1 MKNQIITQKKENN
14 MLIIPI
20 IPKEE
25 LDGFEVKL
33 DSLTPEMGFYLINVF
48 NSMSAK
54 SLTPS
59 DIAFDIYVTRSDN
72 TPLIRLFA
80 CSVIQNIVTS
90 ERYCNI
96 MVNNNRYVDLHGI
109 DFDPSNANALQKNFT
124 TVYLTS
130 TAPSSTGKK
139 FMFGGLQI
147 STTGNFDPSM
157 EESWGLECIN
167 IEILR

>member
-1 MKNQIITQKKENN
+1 M
-14 MLIIPI
+14 
-20 IPKEE
+20 PKEE
-25 LDGFEVKL
+25 LDGFEVKF
-33 DSLTPEMGFYLINVF
+33 SAITKEMAFYLIGVF
-48 NSMSAK
+48 NNMSSK

-80 CSVIQNIVTS
+80 CSVIQNIPTS

-96 MVNNNRYVDLHGI
+96 MVSDNKYVDLHGI
-109 DFDPSNANALQKNFT
+109 DFDPSTADILQRNFT

-130 TAPSSTGKK
+130 TSPSSTGKK

-147 STTGNFDPSM
+147 STTGNFNPIK
-157 EESWGLECIN
+157 EESWGLKCIN

>member
-1 MKNQIITQKKENN
+1 MI
-14 MLIIPI
+14 IIPI
-20 IPKEE
+20 MPNDK
-25 LDGFEVKL
+25 LDGFEIKF
-33 DSLTPEMGFYLINVF
+33 SAITKEMAFYLANVF

-59 DIAFDIYVTRSDN
+59 DIAFDIYVTRGDN

-96 MVNNNRYVDLHGI
+96 MVSNNNYVDLHGI
-109 DFDPSNANALQKNFT
+109 DFDPSNANALRKNFT

-130 TAPSSTGKK
+130 SSTGKK

>member
-1 MKNQIITQKKENN
+1 MI
-14 MLIIPI
+14 IIPI
-20 IPKEE
+20 VPKDK
-25 LDGFEVKL
+25 LDGFEVKF
-33 DSLTPEMGFYLINVF
+33 SAITKEMAFYLANVF

-59 DIAFDIYVTRSDN
+59 DIAFDIYFNKSDN

-80 CSVIQNIVTS
+80 CSIIQNIVTS

-96 MVNNNRYVDLHGI
+96 MVSDNKYVNLRGI
-109 DFDPSNANALQKNFT
+109 DFDPSNANALQRNFT
-124 TVYLTS
+124 TVYLGSTS
-130 TAPSSTGKK
+130 PSYTGKK

-157 EESWGLECIN
+157 KESWGLECIN

>member
-1 MKNQIITQKKENN
+1 MPKN
-14 MLIIPI
+14 
-20 IPKEE
+20 E
-25 LDGFEVKL
+25 LDGFEVKF
-33 DSLTPEMGFYLINVF
+33 SAITKEMAFYLLNVF
-48 NSMSAK
+48 NNTSTK

-59 DIAFDIYVTRSDN
+59 DIAFDIYVTRNDS

-90 ERYCNI
+90 KRYCNI
-96 MVNNNRYVDLHGI
+96 MVSDNKYVDLHDINFG
-109 DFDPSNANALQKNFT
+109 PSNANDLKRNFT

-130 TAPSSTGKK
+130 TSSSSTGEK

-167 IEILR
+167 IKILR

>member
-1 MKNQIITQKKENN
+1 MI
-14 MLIIPI
+14 IIPI
-20 IPKEE
+20 MPKDE
-25 LDGFEVKL
+25 LDGFEIKF
-33 DSLTPEMGFYLINVF
+33 SAITKEMAFYLTHVF
-48 NSMSAK
+48 NTTLAK

-96 MVNNNRYVDLHGI
+96 MVSDNKYVDLHGI
-109 DFDPSNANALQKNFT
+109 DFNPSNADALKRNFT

-130 TAPSSTGKK
+130 TSPSSTGTK

-147 STTGNFDPSM
+147 STTSNFNSNI

-167 IEILR
+167 IKILR

>member
-1 MKNQIITQKKENN
+1 MI
-14 MLIIPI
+14 IIPI
-20 IPKEE
+20 MPKEK
-25 LDGFEVKL
+25 LDGFEVKF
-33 DSLTPEMGFYLINVF
+33 SAITKEMAFYLANVF
-48 NSMSAK
+48 INGSK

-59 DIAFDIYVTRSDN
+59 DIAFDIYVTRGDN
-72 TPLIRLFA
+72 RPLVRLFA

-90 ERYCNI
+90 EGYCNI
-96 MVNNNRYVDLHGI
+96 MVSDNRYVDLHGI
-109 DFDPSNANALQKNFT
+109 DFDPSNANALQRNFT

-130 TAPSSTGKK
+130 TDPSSTGTK

-167 IEILR
+167 IKILR

>member
-1 MKNQIITQKKENN
+1 M
-14 MLIIPI
+14 
-20 IPKEE
+20 PKEE
-25 LDGFEVKL
+25 LDGFEIRFSDITK
-33 DSLTPEMGFYLINVF
+33 EMAFYLVNVF

-59 DIAFDIYVTRSDN
+59 DIAFDIYVNRSDD
-72 TPLIRLFA
+72 TPLVRLFA
-80 CSVIQNIVTS
+80 CSVIQNITISS

-96 MVNNNRYVDLHGI
+96 MVSDNKYVDLHGI
-109 DFDPSNANALQKNFT
+109 NFNPINANTLPRNFT

-130 TAPSSTGKK
+130 TAPSSTGTK

-147 STTGNFDPSM
+147 STTGNPFDPSM

-167 IEILR
+167 IKILR

>member
-1 MKNQIITQKKENN
+1 M
-14 MLIIPI
+14 
-20 IPKEE
+20 PKDK
-25 LDGFEVKL
+25 LDGFEVKF
-33 DSLTPEMGFYLINVF
+33 SAITKEMAFYLVGVF
-48 NSMSAK
+48 NNISGK

-59 DIAFDIYVTRSDN
+59 DIAFDIYVTRNDN

-96 MVNNNRYVDLHGI
+96 MVSNNKYVDLHSI
-109 DFDPSNANALQKNFT
+109 DFDPSNADALQRNFT
-124 TVYLTS
+124 TVYLNSTS
-130 TAPSSTGKK
+130 PSSIGKK

-157 EESWGLECIN
+157 EESWGLKCIN
-167 IEILR
+167 IEIGNIEILG

>member
-1 MKNQIITQKKENN
+1 MI
-14 MLIIPI
+14 IIPI
-20 IPKEE
+20 MPKDK
-25 LDGFEVKL
+25 LDGFEVKF
-33 DSLTPEMGFYLINVF
+33 SAITKEMAFYLANVF

-90 ERYCNI
+90 NRYCNI
-96 MVNNNRYVDLHGI
+96 MVSNNKYVDLHGI
-109 DFDPSNANALQKNFT
+109 DFDPSNANDLQRNFT
-124 TVYLTS
+124 TVYLS
-130 TAPSSTGKK
+130 PSSTGKK

>member
-1 MKNQIITQKKENN
+1 M
-14 MLIIPI
+14 
-20 IPKEE
+20 PKEK
-25 LDGFEVKL
+25 LAGFEVKF
-33 DSLTPEMGFYLINVF
+33 SAITKEMAFYLTNVF
-48 NSMSAK
+48 NNMSAK

-96 MVNNNRYVDLHGI
+96 MVSNNKYVDLHSI
-109 DFDPSNANALQKNFT
+109 DFDPSNVNALQRNFT

-130 TAPSSTGKK
+130 TSPSSTGKK

-147 STTGNFDPSM
+147 FTNGIFDPNM
-157 EESWGLECIN
+157 EESWGLKCIN
-167 IEILR
+167 IEI

>member
-1 MKNQIITQKKENN
+1 MI
-14 MLIIPI
+14 IIPI
-20 IPKEE
+20 MPKEE
-25 LDGFEVKL
+25 LEGFEVKL
-33 DSLTPEMGFYLINVF
+33 DNVTKETAFYLLNVF
-48 NSMSAK
+48 NSTSAK

-96 MVNNNRYVDLHGI
+96 MVSNNKYVDLHSI
-109 DFDPSNANALQKNFT
+109 DFDPSNANALQRNFT

-130 TAPSSTGKK
+130 TSPSSTGKK
-139 FMFGGLQI
+139 FMFGGLQLT
-147 STTGNFDPSM
+147 TTGNFDPSM

>member
-1 MKNQIITQKKENN
+1 M
-14 MLIIPI
+14 
-20 IPKEE
+20 PKDE
-25 LDGFEVKL
+25 LDGFEIRFSDITKE
-33 DSLTPEMGFYLINVF
+33 TAFYLINVF
-48 NSMSAK
+48 NRMSAK

-90 ERYCNI
+90 KRYCNI
-96 MVNNNRYVDLHGI
+96 MVSDNKYVDLHGI
-109 DFDPSNANALQKNFT
+109 NFNPSNANDLRRNFT

-130 TAPSSTGKK
+130 TSPSSTGKK

-147 STTGNFDPSM
+147 STTGNFDPNM
-157 EESWGLECIN
+157 EESWGLKCIN

>member
-1 MKNQIITQKKENN
+1 M
-14 MLIIPI
+14 
-20 IPKEE
+20 PKDK
-25 LDGFEVKL
+25 LDGFEVKF
-33 DSLTPEMGFYLINVF
+33 SAITKEMAFYLVNVF

-59 DIAFDIYVTRSDN
+59 DIAFDIYVTKGDN
-72 TPLIRLFA
+72 TPLVRLFA

-96 MVNNNRYVDLHGI
+96 MVSDNKYVDLHSI
-109 DFDPSNANALQKNFT
+109 DFDPGNVNALQRNFT

-130 TAPSSTGKK
+130 TASSSTGKR

-147 STTGNFDPSM
+147 STTGNFDPNIK
-157 EESWGLECIN
+157 ESWGLECIN

>member
-1 MKNQIITQKKENN
+1 MI
-14 MLIIPI
+14 IIPI
-20 IPKEE
+20 MPKNK
-25 LDGFEVKL
+25 LDGFEIKF
-33 DSLTPEMGFYLINVF
+33 SAITKEMAFYLVGVF
-48 NSMSAK
+48 NNMSAK

-59 DIAFDIYVTRSDN
+59 NIAFDIYVTRSDN

-96 MVNNNRYVDLHGI
+96 MVSDNKYVDLHSI
-109 DFDPSNANALQKNFT
+109 NFDPSNANDLKRNFT

-130 TAPSSTGKK
+130 TDSSSTGKK

-157 EESWGLECIN
+157 EKSWGLECIN

>member
-1 MKNQIITQKKENN
+1 MI
-14 MLIIPI
+14 IIPI
-20 IPKEE
+20 MPKEE

-33 DSLTPEMGFYLINVF
+33 DNVTKETAFYLLNVF
-48 NSMSAK
+48 NNMSAK

-72 TPLIRLFA
+72 TPLVRLFA
-80 CSVIQNIVTS
+80 CSIIQNIVTS

-96 MVNNNRYVDLHGI
+96 MVSDNKYVDLHSI
-109 DFDPSNANALQKNFT
+109 NLDPSNANGLQRNFT

-139 FMFGGLQI
+139 FMFGGLQLT
-147 STTGNFDPSM
+147 TTGNFDPSM

>member
-1 MKNQIITQKKENN
+1 M
-14 MLIIPI
+14 
-20 IPKEE
+20 PKDK
-25 LDGFEVKL
+25 LDGFEVKF
-33 DSLTPEMGFYLINVF
+33 SAITKEMAFYLTTVF
-48 NSMSAK
+48 NNMSDK

-96 MVNNNRYVDLHGI
+96 MVSNNKYVDLQSI
-109 DFDPSNANALQKNFT
+109 DFNPSSVNALQRNFT

-147 STTGNFDPSM
+147 STTGNFNPSI

>member
-1 MKNQIITQKKENN
+1 MI
-14 MLIIPI
+14 IIPI
-20 IPKEE
+20 MPKDE
-25 LDGFEVKL
+25 LDGFEIKF
-33 DSLTPEMGFYLINVF
+33 SAITKEMAFYLANVF
-48 NSMSAK
+48 AR

-80 CSVIQNIVTS
+80 CSVIQNIITS

-96 MVNNNRYVDLHGI
+96 MVSDNKYVDLHSI
-109 DFDPSNANALQKNFT
+109 DYDPSNANDLKRNFT

-130 TAPSSTGKK
+130 TSPSSTGKK

>member
-1 MKNQIITQKKENN
+1 M
-14 MLIIPI
+14 
-20 IPKEE
+20 PKDES
-25 LDGFEVKL
+25 DGFKIKF
-33 DSLTPEMGFYLINVF
+33 SAITKEMALYLVSVF

-59 DIAFDIYVTRSDN
+59 DIAFDIYVGRSDN
-72 TPLIRLFA
+72 NIPLIRLFA

-96 MVNNNRYVDLHGI
+96 MVSDNKYVDLYDI
-109 DFDPSNANALQKNFT
+109 DFDPSTADALKRNFT

>member
-1 MKNQIITQKKENN
+1 M
-14 MLIIPI
+14 
-20 IPKEE
+20 PKDE
-25 LDGFEVKL
+25 LDGFEVKFSAITKEMAL
-33 DSLTPEMGFYLINVF
+33 YLTSIF
-48 NSMSAK
+48 NNASAK

-59 DIAFDIYVTRSDN
+59 DIAFDIYNNRSGN

-80 CSVIQNIVTS
+80 CSVIQNIVTLK
-90 ERYCNI
+90 RYCNI
-96 MVNNNRYVDLHGI
+96 MVSDNKYVDLHGI
-109 DFDPSNANALQKNFT
+109 DFDPSNANGLRRNFT

-130 TAPSSTGKK
+130 TSPSSTGKK

-147 STTGNFDPSM
+147 STTNNFDPSI

>member
-1 MKNQIITQKKENN
+1 MI
-14 MLIIPI
+14 IIPI
-20 IPKEE
+20 MPKEKLE
-25 LDGFEVKL
+25 GFEVKL
-33 DSLTPEMGFYLINVF
+33 DNVTKETAFYLINVF

-59 DIAFDIYVTRSDN
+59 DIAFDIYVTRTDN

-90 ERYCNI
+90 GRYCNI
-96 MVNNNRYVDLHGI
+96 MVSDNKYVDLHSI
-109 DFDPSNANALQKNFT
+109 DFDPSNANALRRNFT

-157 EESWGLECIN
+157 KESWGLECIN
-167 IEILR
+167 EILR

>member
-1 MKNQIITQKKENN
+1 M
-14 MLIIPI
+14 
-20 IPKEE
+20 PKDE
-25 LDGFEVKL
+25 LDGFEVKF
-33 DSLTPEMGFYLINVF
+33 SAITKEMAFYLANVF

-59 DIAFDIYVTRSDN
+59 DIAFDIYITRSYD
-72 TPLIRLFA
+72 TPLVRLFA

-90 ERYCNI
+90 KRYCNI
-96 MVNNNRYVDLHGI
+96 MVSDNKYVDLQSI
-109 DFDPSNANALQKNFT
+109 NFDPSNANDLKRNFT

-130 TAPSSTGKK
+130 TSPSSTGTK

-147 STTGNFDPSM
+147 STTSNFDPSM

-167 IEILR
+167 IKILR

>member
-1 MKNQIITQKKENN
+1 MI
-14 MLIIPI
+14 IIPI
-20 IPKEE
+20 MPKDE
-25 LDGFEVKL
+25 LDGFEIKF
-33 DSLTPEMGFYLINVF
+33 SAITKEMAFYLTSVF
-48 NSMSAK
+48 NNISDK

-72 TPLIRLFA
+72 APLIRLFA
-80 CSVIQNIVTS
+80 CSVIQNIATS
-90 ERYCNI
+90 KRYCNI
-96 MVNNNRYVDLHGI
+96 MVSNNRYIDLLGI
-109 DFDPSNANALQKNFT
+109 NFDPSKVTDLPRNFT
-124 TVYLTS
+124 TVYLNS

>member
-1 MKNQIITQKKENN
+1 

-20 IPKEE
+20 IPKEK

-33 DSLTPEMGFYLINVF
+33 DSLTPEMGFYLTNVF
-48 NSMSAK
+48 GGISVK

-96 MVNNNRYVDLHGI
+96 MVSDNKYVDLHGI
-109 DFDPSNANALQKNFT
+109 DFAPSYANALQRNFT
-124 TVYLTS
+124 TVYLNS

-139 FMFGGLQI
+139 IMFGGLQI
-147 STTGNFDPSM
+147 STTDNFDPNIK
-157 EESWGLECIN
+157 ESWGLECIN
-167 IEILR
+167 INILR

>member
-1 MKNQIITQKKENN
+1 MI
-14 MLIIPI
+14 IIPI
-20 IPKEE
+20 MPKDE

-33 DSLTPEMGFYLINVF
+33 DKVTKEMAFYLVRVF

-59 DIAFDIYVTRSDN
+59 DIAFDIYVNRNDN
-72 TPLIRLFA
+72 APLIRLFA
-80 CSVIQNIVTS
+80 CSVIQNIITS

-96 MVNNNRYVDLHGI
+96 MVSDNRYVDLHGI
-109 DFDPSNANALQKNFT
+109 NFDPSNVNGLVRNFT

-157 EESWGLECIN
+157 EESWGLTCIN

>member
-1 MKNQIITQKKENN
+1 M
-14 MLIIPI
+14 
-20 IPKEE
+20 PKDE
-25 LDGFEVKL
+25 LDGFEVKFSAITGKMAL
-33 DSLTPEMGFYLINVF
+33 YLTKIF
-48 NSMSAK
+48 NSTSAK

-59 DIAFDIYVTRSDN
+59 NIAFDIYVTRSDN

-96 MVNNNRYVDLHGI
+96 MVNGNKYVDLHGI
-109 DFDPSNANALQKNFT
+109 DFDPSNADALKRNFT

-130 TAPSSTGKK
+130 TSPSSTGKK

-147 STTGNFDPSM
+147 STTNNFDPSV

>member
-1 MKNQIITQKKENN
+1 MI
-14 MLIIPI
+14 IIPI
-20 IPKEE
+20 MPKDE
-25 LDGFEVKL
+25 LDGFEIKFSAITNKVA
-33 DSLTPEMGFYLINVF
+33 FYLTSVF
-48 NSMSAK
+48 NNMSAK

-59 DIAFDIYVTRSDN
+59 GIAFDIYVTRSDN
-72 TPLIRLFA
+72 TPLVRLFA
-80 CSVIQNIVTS
+80 CSIIQNIVTS

-96 MVNNNRYVDLHGI
+96 MVSGYKYVDLHSI
-109 DFDPSNANALQKNFT
+109 DFDPSNASVLQRNFT

>member
-1 MKNQIITQKKENN
+1 MI
-14 MLIIPI
+14 IIPI
-20 IPKEE
+20 MPKNK
-25 LDGFEVKL
+25 LDGFEIKF
-33 DSLTPEMGFYLINVF
+33 SAITKEMAFYLTRVF
-48 NSMSAK
+48 NSTSAK

-96 MVNNNRYVDLHGI
+96 MVSDNRYIDLHKI
-109 DFDPSNANALQKNFT
+109 NLNPSNANALQRNFT
-124 TVYLTS
+124 TVYLT
-130 TAPSSTGKK
+130 SSTGKK

-167 IEILR
+167 IEILG

>member
-1 MKNQIITQKKENN
+1 

-20 IPKEE
+20 MPKDK
-25 LDGFEVKL
+25 LDGFEIKF
-33 DSLTPEMGFYLINVF
+33 SAITKEMAFYLANVF
-48 NSMSAK
+48 NNMSAK

-59 DIAFDIYVTRSDN
+59 NIAFDIYVTRGDN

-90 ERYCNI
+90 GRYCNI
-96 MVNNNRYVDLHGI
+96 MVSDNKYVDLHGI
-109 DFDPSNANALQKNFT
+109 DFDPSNADALQRNFT
-124 TVYLTS
+124 TVYLS
-130 TAPSSTGKK
+130 PSSTGKK

-147 STTGNFDPSM
+147 STTGNFNPSM
-157 EESWGLECIN
+157 EESWGLKCIN

>member
-1 MKNQIITQKKENN
+1 M
-14 MLIIPI
+14 
-20 IPKEE
+20 PKDE
-25 LDGFEVKL
+25 LDGFEIKF
-33 DSLTPEMGFYLINVF
+33 SAITKEMAFYLAMVF
-48 NSMSAK
+48 NNMSAK

-80 CSVIQNIVTS
+80 CSVIQNIVVTS

-96 MVNNNRYVDLHGI
+96 MVSDNKYVDLHGI
-109 DFDPSNANALQKNFT
+109 DFDPSNADALRRNFT

-157 EESWGLECIN
+157 EESWGLKCIN

>member
-1 MKNQIITQKKENN
+1 M
-14 MLIIPI
+14 
-20 IPKEE
+20 PKDE
-25 LDGFEVKL
+25 LDGFEVKF
-33 DSLTPEMGFYLINVF
+33 SAITEKMAFYLTKVFIN
-48 NSMSAK
+48 NISTK

-80 CSVIQNIVTS
+80 CSVIQNIIKS

-96 MVNNNRYVDLHGI
+96 MVSDNRYVDLQSI
-109 DFDPSNANALQKNFT
+109 NFDPSNANALQRNFT

-130 TAPSSTGKK
+130 TSPSSTGTK

-147 STTGNFDPSM
+147 STTSNFDPSV

-167 IEILR
+167 IKILR

>member
-1 MKNQIITQKKENN
+1 

-20 IPKEE
+20 IPKEK

-33 DSLTPEMGFYLINVF
+33 DSLTPEMGFYLTNVF
-48 NSMSAK
+48 NSGSAK

-80 CSVIQNIVTS
+80 CSVIQNIVVTS

-96 MVNNNRYVDLHGI
+96 MVSDNKYVDLHGI
-109 DFDPSNANALQKNFT
+109 DFDPSNANDLQRNFT

-130 TAPSSTGKK
+130 TSQSSTGKK

-157 EESWGLECIN
+157 EESWGLKCIN

>member
-1 MKNQIITQKKENN
+1 M
-14 MLIIPI
+14 
-20 IPKEE
+20 PKEE

-33 DSLTPEMGFYLINVF
+33 DNVTKETAFYLLNVF

-59 DIAFDIYVTRSDN
+59 DIAFDIYVTKSDN
-72 TPLIRLFA
+72 TPLVRLFA
-80 CSVIQNIVTS
+80 CSIIQNIITS

-96 MVNNNRYVDLHGI
+96 MVSDNKYVDLHSI
-109 DFDPSNANALQKNFT
+109 DFDPSNANALRRNFT

-130 TAPSSTGKK
+130 TSPSSTGKK
-139 FMFGGLQI
+139 FMFGGLQLI
-147 STTGNFDPSM
+147 TTGNFDPSM